1 MDANVSTMTM
11 PKTMPVQ
18 NLLRY
23 ISFKSITSLNCN
35 LTSIQFVF
43 SRGDSALWYVYHL
56 ENDRVTLAESFSS
69 ECCLKVKE
77 RLLLNYNTKAGFS
90 NSLSKKS

>member
-23 ISFKSITSLNCN
+23 ISFKCRIAALVESLEQFNVCQFGVIFFFQEPKCEFVMEERQLFAQQSCISHNNKIGKNFSINS
-35 LTSIQFVF
+35 
-43 SRGDSALWYVYHL
+43 SRS
-56 ENDRVTLAESFSS
+56 
-69 ECCLKVKE
+69 
-77 RLLLNYNTKAGFS
+77 
-90 NSLSKKS
+90 

>member
-23 ISFKSITSLNCN
+23 ISFNNVVNQIRMIIIGVHKHGTTVMILKLKNHNVHPNRSYLMPT
-35 LTSIQFVF
+35 FV
-43 SRGDSALWYVYHL
+43 
-56 ENDRVTLAESFSS
+56 
-69 ECCLKVKE
+69 
-77 RLLLNYNTKAGFS
+77 
-90 NSLSKKS
+90 

>member
-23 ISFKSITSLNCN
+23 ISFK
-35 LTSIQFVF
+35 
-43 SRGDSALWYVYHL
+43 AL
-56 ENDRVTLAESFSS
+56 ESYF
-69 ECCLKVKE
+69 
-77 RLLLNYNTKAGFS
+77 YS
-90 NSLSKKS
+90 NSFKLTVMHQEQQAAALEAWSQSKQAYFDVIPNVILLCQIFHGSPKM